1 MTLNLENITIDR
13 DDLIHIVEQSYDEI
27 NAQNEKDVLQRFIQ
41 LFFDKCGLNPWR
53 EDQLTFHKHLDELSE
68 EGIYKSLLSKNN
80 EGNTLGSG
88 F

>member
-1 MTLNLENITIDR
+1 M
-13 DDLIHIVEQSYDEI
+13 EQSYDEI

-41 LFFDKCGLNPWR
+41 SSFDKCGLNPWR
-53 EDQLTFHKHLDELSE
+53 EDQLPFHKKLDELSE
-68 EGIYKSLLSKNN
+68 EGMNESLLSNHN

>member
-1 MTLNLENITIDR
+1 VD
-13 DDLIHIVEQSYDEI
+13 QSYDEI

-41 LFFDKCGLNPWR
+41 LSFDKCGLNPWR
-53 EDQLTFHKHLDELSE
+53 EYQLPFHKHLDELSE

>member
-1 MTLNLENITIDR
+1 M
-13 DDLIHIVEQSYDEI
+13 EQSYDEI

-41 LFFDKCGLNPWR
+41 LSFDKCGLNLWR
-53 EDQLTFHKHLDELSE
+53 EDQLLFHKHLDELSE

>member
-1 MTLNLENITIDR
+1 MD
-13 DDLIHIVEQSYDEI
+13 QYYDEI

-41 LFFDKCGLNPWR
+41 LSFDKCGLNPWR
-53 EDQLTFHKHLDELSE
+53 EDQLPFHKHLDELSE